1 MGVFNGRVYGVLEL
15 GWSCAWK
22 GLEGLKGL
30 EGPESGRGLYGPLV
44 PREPLTARF
53 SSVSSEWVQA
63 ECEFRQIADAVVV
76 RFRAAGRFN
85 PRRRASVVAAQL
97 E

>member
-1 MGVFNGRVYGVLEL
+1 MFGVVER
-15 GWSCAWK
+15 GWSWVWK
-22 GLEGLKGL
+22 GLKGL
-30 EGPESGRGLYGPLV
+30 KGCEGPESGRGLYGNLV
-44 PREPLTARF
+44 PWEPLTARL

-63 ECEFRQIADAVVV
+63 EGEFRQIADAVVV

-85 PRRRASVVAAQL
+85 PRRRASVVVSQS